1 MATRR
6 KEYRFR
12 NGKIIEIEENHD
24 GNYGAPGQKRI
35 KKKKPTEEQ
44 MRLVNIN
51 NKVKRCRHKLLEY
64 FNADDCFGTWTY
76 SQANRPPDMKAALK
90 DFQKTIRIVRIEYKK
105 RNRELFWIRNIER
118 GTKGAW
124 HIHFVVN
131 EIGDTASIMQK
142 AWKKGGI
149 YAVEI
154 RNEPKVYDEDFSKL
168 AAYMTKDEHTKE
180 IKKDGTPA
188 KPRLKETSYNT
199 SRNMPLKKPHVDK
212 LVRWKNE
219 VKPRKGYYII
229 SIHEGINPVTGFKY
243 RRYTMVRFPEPK
255 RKVQL
260 KRRI

>member
-1 MATRR
+1 M
-6 KEYRFR
+6 
-12 NGKIIEIEENHD
+12 
-24 GNYGAPGQKRI
+24 
-35 KKKKPTEEQ
+35 
-44 MRLVNIN
+44 
-51 NKVKRCRHKLLEY
+51 
-64 FNADDCFGTWTY
+64 
-76 SQANRPPDMKAALK
+76 
-90 DFQKTIRIVRIEYKK
+90 
-105 RNRELFWIRNIER
+105 FWIRNIER

-154 RNEPKVYDEDFSKL
+154 RNEHKVYDEDFSKL

-180 IKKDGTPA
+180 IKKDGAPA
-188 KPRLKETSYNT
+188 KPRLKKNSYNT
-199 SRNMPLKKPHVDK
+199 SRNMLLKKPHVDK

-229 SIHEGINPVTGFKY
+229 SIHEGINQVTGFKY
-243 RRYTMVRFPEPK
+243 RRYTMARFPEPK

>member
-1 MATRR
+1 
-6 KEYRFR
+6 
-12 NGKIIEIEENHD
+12 
-24 GNYGAPGQKRI
+24 
-35 KKKKPTEEQ
+35 
-44 MRLVNIN
+44 
-51 NKVKRCRHKLLEY
+51 
-64 FNADDCFGTWTY
+64 
-76 SQANRPPDMKAALK
+76 
-90 DFQKTIRIVRIEYKK
+90 
-105 RNRELFWIRNIER
+105 
-118 GTKGAW
+118 
-124 HIHFVVN
+124 
-131 EIGDTASIMQK
+131 
-142 AWKKGGI
+142 
-149 YAVEI
+149 
-154 RNEPKVYDEDFSKL
+154 
-168 AAYMTKDEHTKE
+168 MTKDEHTKE

>member
-35 KKKKPTEEQ
+35 KKKKPTEDQ
-44 MRLVNIN
+44 MRQVNAN
-51 NKVKRCRHKLLEY
+51 NKARKCRHKLLEY
-64 FNADDCFGTWTY
+64 FDAGDCFGTWTY
-76 SQANRPPDMKAALK
+76 SQSNRPPDMQTALK
-90 DFQKTIRIVRIEYKK
+90 DFQRAIRIVRAEYKK
-105 RNRELFWIRNIER
+105 RGIELFWIRNIER

-142 AWKKGGI
+142 AWKLGGI

-154 RNEPKVYDEDFSKL
+154 RNEPKIYDEDFSKL
-168 AAYMTKDEHTKE
+168 AAYMTKDEYTKE
-180 IKKDGTPA
+180 TKKDGFPS

-199 SRNMPLKKPHVDK
+199 SRNMPLKKPHVDE

-219 VKPRKGYYII
+219 VKPRKGYYIV
-229 SIHEGINPVTGFKY
+229 SIHEGINPATRFKY
-243 RRYTMVRFPEPK
+243 RRYTMARFPEPK
-255 RKVQL
+255 RKL
-260 KRRI
+260 NRRI

>member
-6 KEYRFR
+6 KEYRLR

-35 KKKKPTEEQ
+35 KKKKPTEDQ
-44 MRLVNIN
+44 MRQVNAN
-51 NKVKRCRHKLLEY
+51 NKARKCRHKLLEY
-64 FNADDCFGTWTY
+64 FDAGDCFGTWTY
-76 SQANRPPDMKAALK
+76 SQSNRPPDMQTALK
-90 DFQKTIRIVRIEYKK
+90 DFQKAIRIVRAEYKK
-105 RNRELFWIRNIER
+105 RGMELFWIRNIER

-142 AWKKGGI
+142 AWKLGGI

-154 RNEPKVYDEDFSKL
+154 RNEPKIYDEDFSKL
-168 AAYMTKDEHTKE
+168 AAYMTKDEYTKE
-180 IKKDGTPA
+180 TKKDGSSS

-199 SRNMPLKKPHVDK
+199 SRNMPLKKPHVDE

-219 VKPRKGYYII
+219 VKPRKGYYIV
-229 SIHEGINPVTGFKY
+229 SIHEGINPATRFKY
-243 RRYTMVRFPEPK
+243 RRYTMARFPEPK
-255 RKVQL
+255 RKL
-260 KRRI
+260 NRRI